1 MVKMGV
7 ASTISPRKWVR
18 APPPN
23 VRAAE
28 IEPKMGE
35 EEEEEEEKKKLFCSL
50 SAMRNFF
57 W

>member
-35 EEEEEEEKKKLFCSL
+35 EEEKK
-50 SAMRNFF
+50 RNFF
-57 W
+57 AVYLPGKTSSGK

>member
-7 ASTISPRKWVR
+7 ASTISPRKGVR
-18 APPPN
+18 APSPN
-23 VRAAE
+23 VTAAE
-28 IEPKMGE
+28 IEPKMG
-35 EEEEEEEKKKLFCSL
+35 EEEEEEKKKLFCSL